1 MIEITNCYIFM
12 NKKSRNIK
20 FKLFVYEY
28 LSLLDLTYL
37 FSYNLSI
44 HILISCRLFKQ

>member
-20 FKLFVYEY
+20 FIIFKLFVYEY
-28 LSLLDLTYL
+28 LFLLDLTYL

-44 HILISCRLFKQ
+44 HILISC